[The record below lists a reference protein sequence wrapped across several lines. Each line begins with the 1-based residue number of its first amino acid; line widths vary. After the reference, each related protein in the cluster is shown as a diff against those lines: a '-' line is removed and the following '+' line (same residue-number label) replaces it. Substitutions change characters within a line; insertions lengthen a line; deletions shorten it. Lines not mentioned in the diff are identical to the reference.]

1 MKPSTK
7 YLKIAINI
15 LSMGAIFVF
24 CVWILPKIILYFMPF
39 VIAAI
44 IAMIANPMVRFLE
57 QKLKI
62 VRKAGSVVVV
72 VLVLGLVV
80 LLCYVVIAKLISE
93 AIGFFAYAPQVWNKL
108 STSFGNLQGE
118 WMVIFKRMPLGM
130 QEWLASV
137 GENATADITKW
148 VSGLGEPVSEVA
160 GSVASNLPLI
170 IVGIIMAI
178 LASYLFV
185 AQREYL
191 EKLYVKVIPKRFR
204 NRLGLVMSTMKNAV
218 GGYFKAQL
226 KIMVFVYAV
235 LLVGF
240 VILGVEY
247 ALLIALL
254 IAILD
259 FLPFFGTGA
268 AMWPWALVCLLQAD
282 YKDAIGIMIIWG
294 LSQLVRQLI
303 QPKMVGDSIG
313 LPPIP
318 TLFALYIGF
327 RVGGAVGIILA
338 VPIAMIIINLYKA
351 GVFRNFVYS
360 VKLLLQ
366 DIGKLR
372 RFDRREL
379 VSEGIMTQ
387 EEADALDAAEL
398 EAAALSE
405 KSSADVSSDGGDA
418 SSPEQGETKK
428 KRKWFRK

>member
-15 LSMGAIFVF
+15 ISMGLIFVF

-44 IAMIANPMVRFLE
+44 IAMIANPLVRFLE

-62 VRKAGSVVVV
+62 VRKAGSVVVI

-80 LLCYVVIAKLISE
+80 FLCYTVIAKLISE
-93 AIGFFAYAPQVWNKL
+93 TIGFFSNAPQIWSKISGSVSSLQDEWNVL
-108 STSFGNLQGE
+108 FQ
-118 WMVIFKRMPLGM
+118 RMPRGM
-130 QEWLASV
+130 QEWLTSV
-137 GENATADITKW
+137 GESTGEDITKW
-148 VSGLGEPVSEVA
+148 ISGLGEPVSEMA

-185 AQREYL
+185 AQRDYIENLYH
-191 EKLYVKVIPKRFR
+191 KLVPHRIR
-204 NRLGLVMSTMKNAV
+204 NRLGLVMSTMKDAV

-268 AMWPWALVCLLQAD
+268 AMWPWAAVALIQAD
-282 YKDAIGIMIIWG
+282 YKNAIGIMIIWG
-294 LSQLVRQLI
+294 ASQLIRQLI

-313 LPPIP
+313 LPSIP
-318 TLFALYIGF
+318 TLFSLYIGF
-327 RVGGAVGIILA
+327 RVGGPVGIIIA
-338 VPIAMIIINLYKA
+338 VPIAMIILNLYRA

-360 VKLLLQ
+360 LKLLFH
-366 DIGKLR
+366 DFSRLR
-372 RFDRREL
+372 IFDRKDL
-379 VSEGIMTQ
+379 VAEGIMTQ
-387 EEADALDAAEL
+387 EEADALDAADR
-398 EAAALSE
+398 AAAIE
-405 KSSADVSSDGGDA
+405 KAGT
-418 SSPEQGETKK
+418 EEKEKK
-428 KRKWFRK
+428 EEKEE

>member
-7 YLKIAINI
+7 YLKIVINI
-15 LSMGAIFVF
+15 LSMALIFVF

-62 VRKAGSVVVV
+62 VRKAGSVVVI

-80 LLCYVVIAKLISE
+80 FLCYAVIAKLVSE
-93 AIGFFAYAPQVWNKL
+93 MIGFFGYAPKIWNRI
-108 STSFGNLQGE
+108 SASFVSLQDE
-118 WMVIFKRMPLGM
+118 WMIIFKRMPAGM
-130 QEWLASV
+130 QDWLSNV
-137 GENATADITKW
+137 GENAGENITKW
-148 VSGLGEPVSEVA
+148 ISGLGEPVSEMA

-170 IVGIIMAI
+170 IIGIIMSV

-191 EKLYVKVIPKRFR
+191 ENLYKKLVPERIRGR
-204 NRLGLVMSTMKNAV
+204 MGLVMSTMKTAV

-268 AMWPWALVCLLQAD
+268 AMWPWALVALLQSD
-282 YKDAIGIMIIWG
+282 YKMAIGIMVVWG
-294 LSQLVRQLI
+294 ASQLVRQLI
-303 QPKMVGDSIG
+303 QPKMVGDSVG
-313 LPPIP
+313 LEPIP

-327 RVGGAVGIILA
+327 RVGGPAGIILS
-338 VPIAMIIINLYKA
+338 VPIAMIIINLYRA

-360 VKLLLQ
+360 IRLLVK
-366 DIGKLR
+366 DVAKLR
-372 RFDRREL
+372 RFEKKDLEKEDILSEEEAREL
-379 VSEGIMTQ
+379 EQ
-387 EEADALDAAEL
+387 L
-398 EAAALSE
+398 EASLEAEVQSE
-405 KSSADVSSDGGDA
+405 VSRT
-418 SSPEQGETKK
+418 GEK
-428 KRKWFRK
+428 